1 MMHMADQTTGPDQTG
16 ARAYRPAGHR
26 TALSPDQTSQ
36 TGPAHQTTRTAP
48 TPAIRQ
54 TSRTTADQTGRAD
67 QTTEVPR

>member
-26 TALSPDQTSQ
+26 T
-36 TGPAHQTTRTAP
+36 
-48 TPAIRQ
+48 
-54 TSRTTADQTGRAD
+54 TADQTGRAD